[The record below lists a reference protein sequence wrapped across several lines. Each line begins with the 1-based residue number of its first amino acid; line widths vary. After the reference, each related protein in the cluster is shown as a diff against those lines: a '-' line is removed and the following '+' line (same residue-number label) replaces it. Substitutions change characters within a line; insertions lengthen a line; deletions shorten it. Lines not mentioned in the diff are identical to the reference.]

1 MTLVKTQSKA
11 VLALALVAMLFGN
24 ARPLTH
30 RPAEVPAIELHR
42 TAGAAYF
49 DPAKVNPLFVLVM
62 GSDVREGDPRGGRS
76 DSLHIV
82 AINTRTGAGAVVGI
96 PRDSWVPLAGGGTNK
111 INAALVDGGP
121 AREVA
126 TVSQLTGIK
135 FQYWALTEFS
145 HFQRL
150 VDALGGVDVVVPY
163 AMQDL
168 AYSGANFPAGPRHMD
183 GAAALA
189 FARNRHA
196 TPNGDFSRSENQGRL
211 LVSGLAKFR
220 SDASNPLKL
229 ARYLT
234 AFNSEVVTDVPPGE
248 LLTLALLA
256 RRIDPHRL
264 RNIVLPGSTGTVGAA
279 SVVFLDA
286 RAQQVFQQ
294 LRRTGTL

>member
-1 MTLVKTQSKA
+1 
-11 VLALALVAMLFGN
+11 
-24 ARPLTH
+24 
-30 RPAEVPAIELHR
+30 
-42 TAGAAYF
+42 
-49 DPAKVNPLFVLVM
+49 
-62 GSDVREGDPRGGRS
+62 
-76 DSLHIV
+76 
-82 AINTRTGAGAVVGI
+82 
-96 PRDSWVPLAGGGTNK
+96 
-111 INAALVDGGP
+111 
-121 AREVA
+121 
-126 TVSQLTGIK
+126 
-135 FQYWALTEFS
+135 
-145 HFQRL
+145 
-150 VDALGGVDVVVPY
+150 
-163 AMQDL
+163 
-168 AYSGANFPAGPRHMD
+168 
-183 GAAALA
+183 
-189 FARNRHA
+189 
-196 TPNGDFSRSENQGRL
+196 L